1 MFHWLQRCLLLCC
14 LVLVVGC
21 TIDNTTVAKDVPT
34 RETATVVSNRPNSEA
49 KKNLNLPQL
58 QGTATVE
65 MKLNYGTLVMEIDGN
80 NAPTTAGNFVDLVNK
95 GFYNGLTFHR
105 VVKDPSPFV
114 AQGGDP
120 QGTGT
125 GNYIDPKTNQP
136 RYIPL
141 EIWAEGDKQPTYSR
155 VLSPGQKPKLKHFR
169 GAVAMARTPAPDSAS
184 SQFYIALAD
193 INFLDGQYAVF
204 GYVKS
209 GMEFVDQIKVG
220 DKIESARVTRGL
232 ENLKVPN

>member
-1 MFHWLQRCLLLCC
+1 MFLWLQRCLLLCC
-14 LVLVVGC
+14 FLLIVGC
-21 TIDNTTVAKDVPT
+21 TIDNNTAAKDVPP
-34 RETATVVSNRPNSEA
+34 RENVTVVSNRPNNEA

-58 QGTATVE
+58 QGIATVE
-65 MKLNYGTLVMEIDGN
+65 LKLSYGTVVMEIDGN
-80 NAPTTAGNFVDLVNK
+80 SAPTTAGNFVDLVSK
-95 GFYNGLTFHR
+95 GFYDGLTFHR

-125 GNYIDPKTNQP
+125 GNYIDPKTSQT

-141 EIWAEGDKQPTYSR
+141 EILAEGDSKPTYSK

-184 SQFYIALAD
+184 CQFYIALAD

-220 DKIESARVTRGL
+220 DKIETAKVTQGL
-232 ENLKVPN
+232 GNLKLPT

>member
-1 MFHWLQRCLLLCC
+1 MFLWLARCLLVVC
-14 LVLVVGC
+14 LLLTAAC
-21 TIDNTTVAKDVPT
+21 TIVDNSDAKNVPPGGQEQPMSSST
-34 RETATVVSNRPNSEA
+34 ISEA
-49 KKNLNLPQL
+49 KKLNLPQL
-58 QGTATVE
+58 QGKATVE
-65 MKLNYGTLVMEIDGN
+65 MKLPYGTVVMEIDGN
-80 NAPTTAGNFVDLVNK
+80 NAPITAGNFVDLVNK

-125 GNYIDPKTNQP
+125 GSYVDPKTGRV

-141 EIWAEGDKQPTYSR
+141 EIWAEGDREPTYSR
-155 VLSPGQKPKLKHFR
+155 VLQPGVKPKLKHSR
-169 GAVAMARTPAPDSAS
+169 GAVAMARTPTPDSAS

-209 GMEFVDQIKVG
+209 GMEYVDQIKVG
-220 DKIESARVTRGL
+220 DKIESARVTQGI
-232 ENLKVPN
+232 ENLKLP

>member
-1 MFHWLQRCLLLCC
+1 MFLWLQRCLLLCC
-14 LVLVVGC
+14 FVLIVGC
-21 TIDNTTVAKDVPT
+21 TIDNNTAAKDVPP
-34 RETATVVSNRPNSEA
+34 RENATVVSNRPNNEA

-65 MKLNYGTLVMEIDGN
+65 LKLSYGTVVMEIDGN
-80 NAPTTAGNFVDLVNK
+80 SAPTTAGNFVDLVSK
-95 GFYNGLTFHR
+95 GFYDGLTFHR

-125 GNYIDPKTNQP
+125 GNYIDPKTSQA

-141 EIWAEGDKQPTYSR
+141 EILAEGDSKPTYSK
-155 VLSPGQKPKLKHFR
+155 VLSPGQKPKLKHSR

-184 SQFYIALAD
+184 CQFYIALAD

-209 GMEFVDQIKVG
+209 GMEFVDKIKVG
-220 DKIESARVTRGL
+220 DKIESAKVIQGA
-232 ENLKVPN
+232 ENLKLPT

>member
-1 MFHWLQRCLLLCC
+1 MFLWLKRCLLLLC
-14 LVLVVGC
+14 LILTVGC
-21 TIDNTTVAKDVPT
+21 TIGNSTDAKDAPL
-34 RETATVVSNRPNSEA
+34 RGENTAVVSNRPTTEA
-49 KKNLNLPQL
+49 KKNLSLPQL

-65 MKLNYGTLVMEIDGN
+65 LKLNYGTVVIEIDGN
-80 NAPTTAGNFVDLVNK
+80 SAPTTAGNFIDLVSK

-125 GNYIDPKTNQP
+125 GNYIDPKTNQA

-141 EIWAEGDKQPTYSR
+141 EILAEGDSKPTYSK
-155 VLSPGQKPKLKHFR
+155 VLNPGQKPKLKHSR
-169 GAVAMARTPAPDSAS
+169 GAVAMARTPNPDSAS
-184 SQFYIALAD
+184 CQFYIALAD

-209 GMEFVDQIKVG
+209 GMEFVDQIKMG
-220 DKIESARVTRGL
+220 DKIETAKVIAGGD
-232 ENLKVPN
+232 NLKLP

>member
-1 MFHWLQRCLLLCC
+1 MFLWLQRCLLVFC
-14 LVLVVGC
+14 VLLTVGC
-21 TIDNTTVAKDVPT
+21 TIVNNSDAKNVPPAGQ
-34 RETATVVSNRPNSEA
+34 EKMSSVSSSEA
-49 KKNLNLPQL
+49 KKLNLPQL

-65 MKLNYGTLVMEIDGN
+65 MKLPYGTVVMEIDGN
-80 NAPTTAGNFVDLVNK
+80 NAPITAGNFVDLVNK

-125 GNYIDPKTNQP
+125 GSYVDPKTKQV

-141 EIWAEGDKQPTYSR
+141 EIWAEGEKQPTYSR
-155 VLSPGQKPKLKHFR
+155 VLNPGVKPKLKHSR
-169 GAVAMARTPAPDSAS
+169 GAVAMARTPNPDSAS

-209 GMEFVDQIKVG
+209 GMEYVDQIKVG
-220 DKIESARVTRGL
+220 DRIESARVVQGL
-232 ENLKVPN
+232 ENLKLPN

>member
-1 MFHWLQRCLLLCC
+1 MFLWLRRCLLLLC

-21 TIDNTTVAKDVPT
+21 TIGNAKDVPPG
-34 RETATVVSNRPNSEA
+34 ESTAVVSNRPNTEA
-49 KKNLNLPQL
+49 NKNLNLPQL

-65 MKLNYGTLVMEIDGN
+65 LKLSYGPVILEIDGN
-80 NAPTTAGNFVDLVNK
+80 SAPITAGNFVDLVSK

-105 VVKDPSPFV
+105 VVKEPSPFV

-125 GNYIDPKTNQP
+125 GNYIDAKTNQI

-141 EIWAEGDKQPTYSR
+141 EILAEGDSKPTYSK
-155 VLSPGQKPKLKHFR
+155 VLPPGQKPKLKHAR
-169 GAVAMARTPAPDSAS
+169 GAVAMARTPSPDSAS
-184 SQFYIALAD
+184 CQFYIALAD

-209 GMEFVDQIKVG
+209 GMEFVDQIKMG
-220 DKIESARVTRGL
+220 DKIESAKVIQGA
-232 ENLKVPN
+232 ENLKLPA

>member
-1 MFHWLQRCLLLCC
+1 MFLWLRRCLLLLC
-14 LVLVVGC
+14 LVLVAGC
-21 TIDNTTVAKDVPT
+21 TIGKGIDAKDVPPG
-34 RETATVVSNRPNSEA
+34 ESTAVVSNRPNTEA

-65 MKLNYGTLVMEIDGN
+65 LKLSYGPVILEIDGN
-80 NAPTTAGNFVDLVNK
+80 SAPITAGNFVDLVSK

-105 VVKDPSPFV
+105 VVKEPSPFV

-125 GNYIDPKTNQP
+125 GNYIDAKTNQI

-141 EIWAEGDKQPTYSR
+141 EILAEGESKPTYSK
-155 VLSPGQKPKLKHFR
+155 VLPAGQKPKLKHAR
-169 GAVAMARTPAPDSAS
+169 GAVAMARTPSPDSAS
-184 SQFYIALAD
+184 CQFYIALAD

-209 GMEFVDQIKVG
+209 GMEFVDQIKMG
-220 DKIESARVTRGL
+220 DKIESAKVIQGA
-232 ENLKVPN
+232 ENLKLPA